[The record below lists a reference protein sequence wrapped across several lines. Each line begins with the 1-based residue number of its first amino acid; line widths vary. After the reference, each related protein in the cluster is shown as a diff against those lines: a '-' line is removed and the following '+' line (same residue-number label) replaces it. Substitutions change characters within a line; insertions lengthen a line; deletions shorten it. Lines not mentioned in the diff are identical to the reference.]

1 MLHGNIHRQLTN
13 LTSLAV
19 FNVSYNNLSGL
30 IPQGRQFDTFN
41 DMSYLS
47 NPLLCGLPTKRS
59 CEEAKKST
67 EEADNRGRE
76 DDLDMMVF
84 YWTSASTYVT
94 ALIAQF
100 LYFSSS
106 KLLNPL
112 TLLLGQIHVYKSCIE
127 EERKALLN
135 LKTYLAS
142 EGSRQHHHFPT
153 FDYILHTWTNDTTS
167 DCCKWEG
174 VNCTLTSAQVNGLA
188 FLEYMYLPDKALLNL
203 SLMHPFEELRSL
215 NLSGAEYQFGGLF
228 DDVEGN
234 FLAIGFCFSKAFLLD
249 GISVS
254 S

>member
-1 MLHGNIHRQLTN
+1 M
-13 LTSLAV
+13 
-19 FNVSYNNLSGL
+19 YL
-30 IPQGRQFDTFN
+30 IW
-41 DMSYLS
+41 
-47 NPLLCGLPTKRS
+47 
-59 CEEAKKST
+59 
-67 EEADNRGRE
+67 
-76 DDLDMMVF
+76 VII
-84 YWTSASTYVT
+84 V
-94 ALIAQF
+94 
-100 LYFSSS
+100 
-106 KLLNPL
+106 
-112 TLLLGQIHVYKSCIE
+112 LGQIHVYKSCIE

-203 SLMHPFEELRSL
+203 SLLHPFEELRSL

-234 FLAIGFCFSKAFLLD
+234 FLAIGFSFSKAFYLD